1 MDYHVPEEV
10 KGLVAGFCGAMVY
23 SVLRQPKSVLGA
35 ISQVLAG
42 MACAF
47 YLGPVFMAA
56 WGIDTRYNYPVA
68 FLVGLFGLATA
79 GGVLWAI
86 ERYDFAKLLPG
97 RKVGE

>member
-1 MDYHVPEEV
+1 MDIHIPEEI

-23 SVLRQPKSVLGA
+23 SVLRKPQSVLGA
-35 ISQVLAG
+35 IGQIVAG
-42 MACAF
+42 MACAY
-47 YLGPVFMAA
+47 YLSPIIVLY
-56 WGIDTRYNYPVA
+56 WQVNEHYHYPVA

-97 RKVGE
+97 KKVGE